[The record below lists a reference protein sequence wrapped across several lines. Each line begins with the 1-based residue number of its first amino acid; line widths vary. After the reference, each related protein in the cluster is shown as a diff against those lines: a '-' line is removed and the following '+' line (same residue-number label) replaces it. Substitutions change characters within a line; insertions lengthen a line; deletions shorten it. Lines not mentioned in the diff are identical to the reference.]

1 MPTVRLTDKYIQ
13 NLRVKPPKNKGDVR
27 QMRYFDTGIGQTGLA
42 LILLASYGGAKSW
55 FAGVYDDSVAT
66 RKDKETGEPKTVR
79 VKKLRTHM
87 IGSYPAMT
95 LKAARDAARAYY
107 DNPQRFAQQAAVG
120 SFGEIA
126 EKWFRDHVIRGRLR
140 TRYEIRRQLNK
151 YILPVWGP
159 KPFLEIRRRNVAE
172 LLDTI
177 AEQNGPVQADAC
189 LANIRLIMQWW
200 QARDDDY
207 TSPIVKGMNKAKPQ
221 ARERILNDNEIRRLW
236 AACDE
241 SGSYGAMVKLLL
253 LTAQRREKV
262 STMRWDD
269 IVGDQWIIRSKE
281 HEKNNAGTLKLPQL
295 ALEIIKAQPKIHGNP
310 YVFAGIGDG
319 PFASFAEQKT
329 RLDQKLGGM
338 APWVVHDLR
347 RTARSLL
354 TRLGISHEHAERVLG
369 HKIKGVAGVY
379 NRHDYAVEKAHALSA
394 LAGLIERI
402 VKGAPDNV
410 IPMHGG

>member
-1 MPTVRLTDKYIQ
+1 MTDKAISA
-13 NLRVKPPKNKGDVR
+13 LKVPKPEKGGPR
-27 QMRYFDTGIGQTGLA
+27 QLRYFDKGIGQTGLA

-55 FAGVYDDSVAT
+55 FAGVYDDGVAT
-66 RKDKETGEPKTVR
+66 RKDKETGEPKTVK
-79 VKKLRTHM
+79 VKKLRTHK
-87 IGSYPAMT
+87 IGAYPAMT

-107 DNPQRFAQQAAVG
+107 DNPQRFQQQAAVG

-126 EKWFRDHVIRGRLR
+126 EKWFKDHVVRGRLR
-140 TRYEIRRQLNK
+140 SRYEIRRHLDK
-151 YILPVWGP
+151 YVLPVWGP

-177 AEQNGPVQADAC
+177 AELNGPSMADAC
-189 LANIRLIMQWW
+189 LADIRLIMQWW

-207 TSPIVKGMNKAKPQ
+207 TSPIVKGMNKAKPV

-236 AACDE
+236 LACDD
-241 SGSYGAMVKLLL
+241 SGSYGALVKLAL
-253 LTAQRREKV
+253 LTAQRREKIA
-262 STMRWDD
+262 TMRWDD
-269 IVGDQWIIRSKE
+269 LIGDTWEIRSE
-281 HEKNNAGTLKLPQL
+281 EREKNNAGTLKLPKL
-295 ALEIIKAQPKIHGNP
+295 AMEIIQAQPRILNNP

-319 PFASFAEQKT
+319 PFAAWGTKI
-329 RLDQKLGGM
+329 RLDAKLGGM

-354 TRLGISHEHAERVLG
+354 TRLGVSHEHAEAVLG
-369 HKIKGVAGVY
+369 HAIKGVARVY
-379 NRHDYAVEKAHALSA
+379 NRHDYVAEKARALLL

-410 IPMHGG
+410 VPLHGA

>member
-1 MPTVRLTDKYIQ
+1 MPTIKLTDKLVS
-13 NLRVKPPKNKGDVR
+13 NLRVPKPAKGGPR
-27 QMRYFDTGIGQTGLA
+27 QLRYFDKGIGQTGLA

-66 RKDKETGEPKTVR
+66 RKDKETGEPKTVK
-79 VKKLRTHM
+79 VKKLRTHK

-107 DNPQRFAQQAAVG
+107 DNPQRFQQQAAVG
-120 SFGEIA
+120 SFGEIS
-126 EKWFRDHVIRGRLR
+126 EKWFRDHVVRGRLR
-140 TRYEIRRQLNK
+140 SRYEIRRHLNK

-172 LLDTI
+172 LLDVI
-177 AEQNGPVQADAC
+177 AEQNGPSMADAC
-189 LANIRLIMQWW
+189 LADIRLIMQWW

-241 SGSYGAMVKLLL
+241 SGSYGALVKLAL
-253 LTAQRREKV
+253 LTAQRREKLA
-262 STMRWDD
+262 TMRWDD
-269 IVGDQWIIRSKE
+269 LIGDTWEIRSE
-281 HEKNNAGTLKLPQL
+281 EREKHNAGTLKLPKL
-295 ALEIIKAQPKIHGNP
+295 ALDIIQAQPRILNNP

-319 PFASFAEQKT
+319 PFAAWGAKI
-329 RLDQKLGGM
+329 RLDEKLGGM
-338 APWVVHDLR
+338 APWVLHDLR

-354 TRLGISHEHAERVLG
+354 TRLGISHEHAEAVLG
-369 HKIKGVAGVY
+369 HSIKGVARVY
-379 NRHDYAVEKAHALSA
+379 NRHDYVPEKARALLL

-402 VKGAPDNV
+402 IQGSPDNV
-410 IPMHGG
+410 IPLHGG

>member
-1 MPTVRLTDKYIQ
+1 MPTVKLTDKTVA
-13 NLRVKPPKNKGDVR
+13 NLKVPKPEKGGPR
-27 QMRYFDTGIGQTGLA
+27 QLRYFDKGIGQTGLA

-55 FAGVYDDSVAT
+55 FAGVYDDGIAT
-66 RKDKETGEPKTVR
+66 RKDKETGEPKTVK
-79 VKKLRTHM
+79 VKKLRTHK

-95 LKAARDAARAYY
+95 LKQARDAARAYY
-107 DNPQRFAQQAAVG
+107 DNPQRFHQQAAVG

-140 TRYEIRRQLNK
+140 SRYEIRRQLDK
-151 YILPVWGP
+151 YVLPIWGA

-177 AEQNGPVQADAC
+177 AEQNGPAQADAC

-241 SGSYGAMVKLLL
+241 SGSYGALVKLLL

-262 STMRWDD
+262 ATMRQDD
-269 IVGDQWIIRSKE
+269 IVGDQWIIRSE
-281 HEKNNAGTLKLPQL
+281 EREKNNAGTLKLPPL
-295 ALEIIKAQPKIHGNP
+295 ALEIIKAQPRILNNP
-310 YVFAGIGDG
+310 YVFPGIGDG

-354 TRLGISHEHAERVLG
+354 TRLGVSHEHAEQVLG
-369 HKIKGVAGVY
+369 HMIKGVARTY
-379 NRHDYAVEKAHALSA
+379 NRHDYIAEKAHALSA
-394 LAGLIERI
+394 LAGLVERI
-402 VKGAPDNV
+402 VNGAPDNV
-410 IPMHGG
+410 VPMQRG

>member
-1 MPTVRLTDKYIQ
+1 
-13 NLRVKPPKNKGDVR
+13 
-27 QMRYFDTGIGQTGLA
+27 LA

-55 FAGVYDDSVAT
+55 FAGVYDDGLAT
-66 RKDKETGEPKTVR
+66 RLDKKTGEPKTVKVR
-79 VKKLRTHM
+79 KLRTHK
-87 IGSYPAMT
+87 IGSYPEMK
-95 LKAARDAARAYY
+95 LKDARDTARRYFES
-107 DNPQRFAQQAAVG
+107 PERFQQQAAVG

-140 TRYEIRRQLNK
+140 SRYEIRRQLDK

-177 AEQNGPVQADAC
+177 AEQNGPAQADAC

-207 TSPIVKGMNKAKPQ
+207 TSPIVKGMNRAKPQ

-262 STMRWDD
+262 ATMRWDD
-269 IVGDQWIIRSKE
+269 IVGDQWIIRSE
-281 HEKNNAGTLKLPQL
+281 EREKNNAGTLKLPQL

-310 YVFAGIGDG
+310 YVFPGVGDG

-329 RLDQKLGGM
+329 RLDEKLGGM
-338 APWVVHDLR
+338 APWVLHDLR

-354 TRLGISHEHAERVLG
+354 TRLGVSHEHAEQVLG
-369 HKIKGVAGVY
+369 HMIKGVARTY
-379 NRHDYAVEKAHALSA
+379 NRHDHIPEKAHALSA
-394 LAGLIERI
+394 LAGLVERI
-402 VKGAPDNV
+402 VNGAPDNV
-410 IPMHGG
+410 VPMQRG